1 MFIFSFSLDVER
13 RKRKFY
19 LFHPWLG
26 NKMEGMH
33 TRLILVNGGKPK
45 LIVLIK
51 QNAFRLSNYGKLS
64 ARLN

>member
-1 MFIFSFSLDVER
+1 MFTFSFSLDVER
-13 RKRKFY
+13 SKRKFY
-19 LFHPWLG
+19 LFHPLLG
-26 NKMEGMH
+26 KKTEGMH
-33 TRLILVNGGKPK
+33 TGLILVNGGKPE